1 MATTTMA
8 ANENAA
14 TEAISAD
21 PRERFR
27 GCLLGGAVGDALGA
41 PVEFMSRDQ
50 ILTRFGPRGITTFA
64 LAYGGKGMI
73 TDDTQMTLFTAEGLL
88 RAWVRGCIDGLAS
101 VPELTRQS
109 YLRWLK
115 TQGEEPEAPPETP
128 FPLDGWLLAQRQ
140 LHHRRGPGRTCL
152 EALRDGTGHS
162 PAVNDSKGCGGVMRA
177 APVGLF
183 LWMPGASQAPGHAFQ
198 LATELSGLTHGHPTG
213 QLAAGA
219 LAVMVLA
226 LVDGASLPAALATAK
241 ALLKRYPLHEETL
254 HAIEQAEALA
264 RADIP
269 SSQAVAKLGQ
279 GWVAEEALAI
289 AVYCALVAPSFRDGI
304 ILAVNHDG
312 DSDSTGSIAGNL
324 LGAWHGLSAIPA
336 EWLEPLELRDVIV
349 EVADDLQEYRSWEL
363 GGHSRSAPFDEHI
376 WAKYPG

>member
-1 MATTTMA
+1 MTTT
-8 ANENAA
+8 ANDESI
-14 TEAISAD
+14 TREAISQD

-27 GCLLGGAVGDALGA
+27 GCLLGGATGDALGA

-50 ILTRFGPRGITTFA
+50 ILTRFGPRGITTYA

-88 RAWVRGCIDGLAS
+88 RAWVRGCMDGLAS
-101 VPELTRQS
+101 VPEITREA

-115 TQGEEPEAPPETP
+115 TQGEESEAPRDSPIS
-128 FPLDGWLLAQRQ
+128 LNGWLLAQPQ
-140 LHHRRGPGRTCL
+140 LHDRRGPGRTCL
-152 EALRDGTGHS
+152 EALRDGAGQS
-162 PAVNDSKGCGGVMRA
+162 PAINDSKGCGGVMRS

-198 LATELSGLTHGHPTG
+198 LATELAALTHGHATG
-213 QLAAGA
+213 QLAAGV

-226 LVDGASLPAALATAK
+226 LVDGADLPASLGTAK
-241 ALLKRYPLHEETL
+241 AILKRYPEHEETL
-254 HAIEQAEALA
+254 HAVEQAEALA
-264 RADIP
+264 RAGLP
-269 SSQAVAKLGQ
+269 NYQAIARLGQ

-289 AVYCALVAPSFRDGI
+289 AIYCALVAPTFRDGV

-324 LGAWHGLSAIPA
+324 LGAYHGLSAIPA
-336 EWLEPLELRDVIV
+336 AWLEQLELRDVIV
-349 EVADDLQEYRSWEL
+349 EVADDLHEYRGWNL
-363 GGHSRSAPFDEHI
+363 GGHSRDALLDEYI
-376 WAKYPG
+376 WTKYPG